1 MKEPVEASVA
11 GGLSELVFVYGSLR
25 RQGVDAYR
33 MEGAEWAGRGEI
45 SGTLL
50 AIEGNPAWLPEASV
64 TCVIGELFCV
74 SPGHLLEL
82 DVQGE
87 AKAIAG
93 GSDARYERVKV
104 KIYEIA
110 SSRFLGEAWVW
121 RWTGFTDGARTIQ
134 SGDWMDVEQPR
145 PRPCFAYLAACCL
158 LGFILAI
165 PSVFGGFLMVGRP
178 WLSEVLL
185 CLVLAMPM
193 VSALFAV
200 GALRRRESSQALAI
214 VVLVVAIFLLIPIG
228 YGVFAVVA
236 QWLSGTL

>member
-50 AIEGNPAWLPEASV
+50 AIEGNPAWLPEASG

-104 KIYEIA
+104 NVYEIA

-121 RWTGFTDGARTIQ
+121 RWTGFTDGAHTIH

-145 PRPCFAYLAACCL
+145 PEPLFARLAACCL
-158 LGFILAI
+158 IGFFVAI
-165 PSVFGGFLMVGRP
+165 PFASGGLPFFGGSLQQQ
-178 WLSEVLL
+178 VLL

-193 VSALFAV
+193 VSALFAL
-200 GALRRRESSQALAI
+200 GALRRREPSQGLAI
-214 VVLVVAIFLLIPIG
+214 VVLVVAVILLIPIV